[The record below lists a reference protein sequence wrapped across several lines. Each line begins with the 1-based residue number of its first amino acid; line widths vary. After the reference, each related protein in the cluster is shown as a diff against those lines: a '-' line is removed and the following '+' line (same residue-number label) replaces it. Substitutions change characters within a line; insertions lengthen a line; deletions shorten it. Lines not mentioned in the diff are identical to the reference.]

1 MIKKPTFKLGLM
13 SLLLSAMFFV
23 ACDKNETMQEDLPAV
38 SIDLK
43 TAETETV
50 MDEASDET
58 SVIIEEVYQTVES
71 PNTKS
76 NALERYLPDCVTITK
91 VISENKKSVTVD
103 FGEGCELRN
112 GNFVSGVIIMEYEK
126 NTEVATKTISYSFSN
141 FYFNRKHIEG
151 QGSILRER
159 SNSNGNLQSTKT
171 FNITVTWPDNTFANK
186 EGTKVREMIEGHD
199 TKTWGDNVFL
209 ISGNWKFTKKNGT
222 ILLATVINPLRRELA
237 CKFLVSGVIEL
248 IKNDNNALLDY
259 GDGSCDDL
267 ATINI
272 NDNGYREIHLSNL

>member
-1 MIKKPTFKLGLM
+1 MKKPTFKLGLM

-222 ILLATVINPLRRELA
+222 ILSATVINPLRRELA

>member
-1 MIKKPTFKLGLM
+1 MKKPTFKLGLM

-58 SVIIEEVYQTVES
+58 SVIIEEAYQTVES

-171 FNITVTWPDNTFANK
+171 FNITATWPDNTFANK

-222 ILLATVINPLRRELA
+222 ILSATVINPLRRELA